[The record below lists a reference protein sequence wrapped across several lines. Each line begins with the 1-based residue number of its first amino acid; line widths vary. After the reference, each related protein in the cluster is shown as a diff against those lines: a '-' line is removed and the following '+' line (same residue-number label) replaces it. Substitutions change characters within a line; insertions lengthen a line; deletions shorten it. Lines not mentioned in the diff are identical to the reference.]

1 MCEHSEIEYL
11 GVQEDRYGNPLLLY
25 NCADCHT
32 TLSLNP
38 VKEIPANIT
47 VLVMEENDGE

>member
-1 MCEHSEIEYL
+1 MCDHTEIEYL
-11 GVQEDRYGNPLLLY
+11 GVQEDGHGGHIILY

-32 TLSLNP
+32 TISLNP

-47 VLVMEENDGE
+47 VLVLGGEDGE